1 MDTTFVIQKV
11 LWFLVLPPASILVLI
26 LVGLLAV
33 NGRRLLGKSLIVL
46 GVALLYLL
54 SLGQVA
60 DLILK
65 PLERPYPPLKEDK
78 ISADA
83 VVVLGGGS
91 VDLEW
96 LGAGPVPNAETL
108 YRLVT
113 GVELAKKLRIPLV
126 LSMGNGEP
134 FSTKVND
141 ADTMAKAAYAM
152 GIQKNQLIVEN
163 TSRDTLENSREV
175 RKLVKGNRII
185 LSTSAYHMIR
195 ARAMF
200 AKRGFT
206 VTPAPSYYL
215 AQTRKLTPI
224 SFIPRAADLARSATG
239 IAEWMSLV
247 WWGVRGEM

>member
-1 MDTTFVIQKV
+1 MDTTFVIQKA
-11 LWFLVLPPASILVLI
+11 LWFLALPPASVIVLI
-26 LVGLLAV
+26 LVGLVAV
-33 NGRRLLGKSLIVL
+33 NRRRLLGKTLIFL

-60 DLILK
+60 DLIIK
-65 PLERPYPPLKEDK
+65 PLEKPYPPLKEDR

-108 YRLVT
+108 SRLVT
-113 GVELAKKLRIPLV
+113 GVTLAKKLRIPLV

-134 FSTKVND
+134 FTTKVND
-141 ADTMAKAAYAM
+141 ADTMAKAAYEM
-152 GIQKNQLIVEN
+152 GVPRNQMIVEN
-163 TSRDTLENSREV
+163 TSRDTLENAREV
-175 RKLVKGNRII
+175 RKLIKGNRII

-200 AKRGFT
+200 AKRGFS
-206 VTPAPSYYL
+206 VIPAPSYYL
-215 AQTRKLTPI
+215 AQTRKLTPV
-224 SFIPRAADLARSATG
+224 SFIPRAADLHRSATG

-247 WWGVRGEM
+247 WWGVRGEI